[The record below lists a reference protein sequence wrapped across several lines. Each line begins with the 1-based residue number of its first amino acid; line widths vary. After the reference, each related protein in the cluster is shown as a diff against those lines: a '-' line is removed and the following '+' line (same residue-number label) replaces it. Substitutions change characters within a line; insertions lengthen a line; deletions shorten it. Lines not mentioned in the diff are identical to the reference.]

1 MATRD
6 DVLDA
11 IDRIRTTAGAG
22 EATRLAQAA
31 LTLPLPPAGYDSVL
45 DRLYAAYPAI
55 GDQQQGRGPQAIRAA
70 ETALAQQ
77 LSASAQFDRNILEA
91 LRHAHKTTVEGRRR
105 LDDLETEV
113 AAAAAS
119 WDLSTAAGAR
129 EFQRF
134 LITKLG
140 EIIATVEQANDD
152 DRSKGALAAA
162 LTGLYHSTPAEPG
175 DADPSDRSPEQATE
189 PAPPADGDLPQSCAD
204 PESDAYLEPLDDDT
218 MMAVPDAAQRLP
230 QFTTPM
236 APGLGS
242 EGPGF
247 GGLPAGMPAGF
258 PWTGLNTSPGGDELS
273 DEAQFLPE
281 DAGGTDP
288 PDGADDTETGGDDS
302 APDQGERGPVV
313 VRLPD
318 GETTTV
324 SDPRLAAAM
333 QAVADGQ
340 PVVEAFRSQGI
351 DIPPP
356 GTPVAAAVDAARL
369 QPGDIGVFTDRHAL
383 AVGDGKALL
392 DGQVHLVTNMRGPSF
407 LGWQHP
413 PAFPREPEADASPVE
428 TRPASAINASLTLKN
443 PPLTGIVDEPGR

>member
-55 GDQQQGRGPQAIRAA
+55 GEQQRGRGPQAIRAA

-189 PAPPADGDLPQSCAD
+189 PPPADGDLP
-204 PESDAYLEPLDDDT
+204 
-218 MMAVPDAAQRLP
+218 
-230 QFTTPM
+230 
-236 APGLGS
+236 
-242 EGPGF
+242 
-247 GGLPAGMPAGF
+247 
-258 PWTGLNTSPGGDELS
+258 
-273 DEAQFLPE
+273 
-281 DAGGTDP
+281 
-288 PDGADDTETGGDDS
+288 
-302 APDQGERGPVV
+302 
-313 VRLPD
+313 
-318 GETTTV
+318 
-324 SDPRLAAAM
+324 
-333 QAVADGQ
+333 
-340 PVVEAFRSQGI
+340 
-351 DIPPP
+351 
-356 GTPVAAAVDAARL
+356 
-369 QPGDIGVFTDRHAL
+369 H
-383 AVGDGKALL
+383 
-392 DGQVHLVTNMRGPSF
+392 
-407 LGWQHP
+407 
-413 PAFPREPEADASPVE
+413 
-428 TRPASAINASLTLKN
+428 
-443 PPLTGIVDEPGR
+443 